1 MAANPIGHI
10 GAENR
15 NRFQLALAV
24 CLLGFALTYLFNAV
38 GRVTVQA
45 EEQGVRL
52 MLNQFRSALVV
63 KGAEAMLANEDLEQL
78 RGLNPAELLDTQPLN
93 WGGDCQGTDTEKGS
107 WCFHTEKH
115 WVVYT
120 PRSAEARVRITGES
134 PENSAGNGSLAWQ
147 VEPEYTTR
155 ANGKTPRAVGL
166 KLTRVKSGQINR
178 NEGRD

>member
-38 GRVTVQA
+38 ERVTAQA

-63 KGAEAMLANEDLEQL
+63 KGAETMLANENLEQL

-93 WGGDCQGTDTEKGS
+93 WGGDCQGTDTETGS

-120 PRSAEARVRITGES
+120 PRSADARARIAEDE
-134 PENSAGNGSLAWQ
+134 PGNGPLAWQ
-147 VEPEYTTR
+147 VEPEYTTP
-155 ANGKTPRAVGL
+155 ANGKAPRAVGL
-166 KLTRVKSGQINR
+166 KLTRVKNGQINP
-178 NEGRD
+178 GDHRD